1 MFIFANL
8 LFAAA
13 QVLDYVLWAFI
24 WILIARIVV
33 SFTKAD
39 RTIPVVRFLFGATE
53 PVLLPIRRRWPVVYS
68 GYDLS
73 PIFVWI
79 VAVFLQRFVVQTLYD
94 LANALR

>member
-8 LFAAA
+8 LFAVA
-13 QVLDYVLWAFI
+13 QVFDYVLWAFI

-39 RTIPVVRFLFGATE
+39 TTIPVVRFLFGATE
-53 PVLLPIRRRWPVVYS
+53 PVLLQIRRRWPVVYS
-68 GYDLS
+68 GYNLS
-73 PIFVWI
+73 PMIVWI
-79 VAVFLQRFVVQTLYD
+79 AAVFLQRFVVQTLYD

>member
-8 LFAAA
+8 LFAVA
-13 QVLDYVLWAFI
+13 QVLDYALWAFI

-53 PVLLPIRRRWPVVYS
+53 PVLLQIRRRWPVVYS

-73 PIFVWI
+73 PIIVWI
-79 VAVFLQRFVVQTLYD
+79 AAVFLQRFVVQTLYD